1 MRAATL
7 ISAVMVAAACG
18 DQPAAAPRTVSPSID
33 VAAVAPNAQNVLSA
47 LVTARVRDAQ
57 RLVVRY
63 RRAGSTVDEVTP
75 AFDVTEGALRIPVL
89 ALQADAQYH
98 MRVLA
103 SGPGGTTESHE
114 MVMTTGS
121 LPADLPRYTASGVDP
136 SPGFVTF
143 AAGIYALAIDNS
155 GRVVWYRRFPD
166 GAGLNMMA
174 QPTGRYVLRP
184 PTPAAGDLESWVELD
199 VFGEVTRALGC
210 VAGLPNRIHDLLLE
224 PSGSYWVMCD
234 EVRTMDLRAEGGVAN
249 ARVTGTV
256 IQHLAVD
263 GTLLFSWS
271 PFDHFQITD
280 LDPAQRTG
288 AAVNWTHGNAFDID
302 ADGNILVSWRSLNEI
317 TKIDGRTGM
326 VLWRLGGRRNQFT
339 IIGGDA
345 APFAGQHSVRS
356 LGRGEVLLLDN
367 VGDPRE
373 SRAERY
379 LLDETIKVAQL
390 AQAHASVPRVVTE
403 IGGSVQPYQNGR
415 TLVSFGTAG
424 RVEEFDD
431 QGRVVWRVD
440 GHAGY
445 VFRAQRIRSLY
456 EPGVGTRR

>member
-1 MRAATL
+1 MRASIA
-7 ISAVMVAAACG
+7 IAVLVVGACG
-18 DQPAAAPRTVSPSID
+18 DQPVGVSNAPRPSID
-33 VAAVAPNAQNVLSA
+33 AAAVTANPHNVLSA
-47 LVTARVRDAQ
+47 IVTARVRDAETIAVHY
-57 RLVVRY
+57 RL
-63 RRAGSTVDEVTP
+63 AGTVTHEETPTFEIAGEST
-75 AFDVTEGALRIPVL
+75 RIPVL
-89 ALQADAQYH
+89 GLLSDAQYH
-98 MRVLA
+98 MKVVA
-103 SGPGGTTESHE
+103 SGPGGTTESNE
-114 MVMTTGS
+114 MLMTTGS
-121 LPADLPRYTASGVDP
+121 LPSDLPRYAASGTDP

-143 AAGIYALAIDNS
+143 AAGKYALAIDNS
-155 GRVVWYRRFPD
+155 GRVVWYRHFPD
-166 GAGLNMMA
+166 GAGLNLMA

-184 PTPAAGDLESWVELD
+184 PTPAIGDLEPWVEVD
-199 VFGEVTRALGC
+199 VFGEVTRTLGC
-210 VAGLPNRIHDLLLE
+210 VGALPNRIHDLLLE

-234 EVRTMDLRAEGGVAN
+234 EERTMDLRADGGVAN

-256 IQHLAVD
+256 IQHIAVD

-288 AAVNWTHGNAFDID
+288 ASVNWTHGNAFDID
-302 ADGNILVSWRSLNEI
+302 PDGNILVSWRSLNEI

-356 LGRGEVLLLDN
+356 LARGEVLLLDN

-379 LLDETIKVAQL
+379 LLDDATKVAQL
-390 AQAHASVPRVVTE
+390 AQAHASVPSVVTE
-403 IGGSVQPYQNGR
+403 IGGSVQRCQSGR

-431 QGRVVWRVD
+431 QGHVVWRVD